1 VRILQC
7 FVIFDR
13 FVVDRECES
22 FSIIWIVP
30 FVSVT
35 RLHMASS
42 WRLPQFLWS
51 SLAVARQARR
61 APGFVGGWL
70 GNDAER
76 GFWTVTVWDSAT
88 AMRAFRASGKHL
100 KVMPKL
106 LHWADQASYTHW
118 EQPEATV
125 PSGDAAYERLA
136 GGGTLSK
143 LLKPSARH
151 AAGERVGRTV
161 PRQAQKLI
169 AADTAPS

>member
-1 VRILQC
+1 M
-7 FVIFDR
+7 
-13 FVVDRECES
+13 
-22 FSIIWIVP
+22 P

-35 RLHMASS
+35 RLHMASVF
-42 WRLPQFLWS
+42 RLPQFLWS
-51 SLAVARQARR
+51 SLAVGRQARR

-88 AMRAFRASGKHL
+88 AMRAFRNRGRHV

-106 LHWADQASYTHW
+106 LQWADEAAYTHW

-125 PSGDAAYERLA
+125 PGGNAAYERLA

-143 LLKPSARH
+143 LLKPSPRH
-151 AAGERVGRTV
+151 AAGERVGRAV
-161 PRQAQKLI
+161 PRQAQTQI
-169 AADTAPS
+169 AETAPS